1 MDAAARGGRV
11 SRYVEELLMH
21 MYIYMSIYIYIYVYM
36 LSFWGLRR
44 GSKRKKR
51 LPYSL
56 GLRVLVDITPN
67 NGE

>member
-1 MDAAARGGRV
+1 
-11 SRYVEELLMH
+11 MH
-21 MYIYMSIYIYIYVYM
+21 IYIYMCIYIYM
-36 LSFWGLRR
+36 LSFWGLRG

-67 NGE
+67 NGESHGKKDGQ